1 MRTLLLFK
9 DETNVPGLK
18 MRSSTEGDELDLV
31 NRFIDEFLKRHN
43 RKSQKHDF
51 AIFVEPLIDSGYPD
65 IVIVKYKK
73 TLMDSWVDARNKLC
87 TNDMKILAFLMSY
100 GGSDF
105 GLISDR
111 LGFSEPQVR
120 KSVFALEHC
129 RMVSIANE
137 DVKPIRPMK
146 FFGAIEIT
154 AYEAKVS
161 DATTAIAQAVRNT
174 RFANSSY
181 VLLGSNSPAKSTIEA
196 CSKAGVGLIGKE
208 SMSKPLLRQRS
219 RMSHTRECYITLM
232 FNEWVARGINA
243 GVVHA

>member
-18 MRSSTEGDELDLV
+18 MRSSTDGDELNLV
-31 NRFIDEFLKRHN
+31 NRFIDEFLERHN
-43 RKSQKHDF
+43 RQSQKHDF

-73 TLMDSWVDARNKLC
+73 TLMDSWVDARNNLC
-87 TNDMKILAFLMSY
+87 TNDIKILSFLMSH
-100 GGSDF
+100 GSSNF
-105 GLISDR
+105 KLVSDR
-111 LGFSEPQVR
+111 LGFSESQVK
-120 KSVFALEHC
+120 KSILALEHC
-129 RMVSIANE
+129 KMVNIANG
-137 DVKPIRPMK
+137 DAKTIRPMS
-146 FFGAIEIT
+146 FFGAIEID

-161 DATTAIAQAVRNT
+161 DTTAAIAQAVRNT

-181 VLLGSNSPAKSTIEA
+181 VLLGSNSPARSTIEA

-219 RMSHTRECYITLM
+219 RMTRTRECYVTLM
-232 FNEWVARGINA
+232 FNEWVARGISA
-243 GVVHA
+243 GVAHA